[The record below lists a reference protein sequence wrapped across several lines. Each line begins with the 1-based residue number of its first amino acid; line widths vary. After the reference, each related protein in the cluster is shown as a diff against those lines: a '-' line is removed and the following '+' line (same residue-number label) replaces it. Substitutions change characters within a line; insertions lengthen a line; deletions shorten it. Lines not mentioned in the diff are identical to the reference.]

1 MKPGIKKIT
10 DQVPILG
17 HIKIGG
23 KRRMEGKTSGGKP
36 KIIPVKYD
44 HFVVTGT
51 NQDELG
57 YLPDEELVKKLF
69 ADQMGILVAEHT
81 EPIYDESGKLL
92 KTFST
97 ATREQLT
104 EDNKKLTRI
113 VVMLPFDELEE
124 NLLTSLAVYDSD
136 GCRCRGNN
144 ETAEYVDPRT
154 NKVILVRCPC
164 DLLQTRLSPDDE
176 IGRRAPHEKG
186 LKPEPGKGMICKA
199 NGVLYLILKQAR
211 TIGGVHVF
219 RTTSINSI
227 RQLMFSMRQV
237 SNLTRGFL
245 AGIPLVL
252 ELQAKKVSPGPN
264 KKPQTAYVVTLTRR
278 ASQNEFLRQVAE
290 GAVLRESL
298 QNQIATKQIKQLP
311 APGMENPYDAYNIR
325 EEFYNPDGE
334 PEIEVEGEVVSDA
347 EFTNVNNASEDAPDE
362 APVDTTQEQ
371 PQEAPG
377 ATEVKEPVTEAPAQE
392 KATDEKPAVA
402 TTQEPAKV
410 AEASA
415 QEVAKPGEA
424 TSDTVQ
430 VDEKKAEPEK
440 TSETAKAA
448 EPESTVVTFGRFK
461 PVDTKAPEN
470 ADTSPASKELRKSF
484 FEKTKTAGYTDE
496 EVRNLLEKLWK
507 IQSSSKL
514 QTWQVNALIGAL

>member
-1 MKPGIKKIT
+1 MKPGIKKIA

-23 KRRMEGKTSGGKP
+23 KRRMEGKTVNGKP

-51 NQDELG
+51 NKDELG
-57 YLPDEELVKKLF
+57 YLPDDELAKKLF
-69 ADQMGILVAEHT
+69 ADQMGILIAEHT
-81 EPIYDESGKLL
+81 EPIYDEAGHLL
-92 KTFST
+92 KTIQT
-97 ATREQLT
+97 ASREQLI
-104 EDNKKLTRI
+104 EDNKRLTRI
-113 VVMLPFDELEE
+113 VVMLPFDNLEE

-144 ETAEYVDPRT
+144 ETAEYIDPRT
-154 NKVILVRCPC
+154 GKVSSVRCPC
-164 DLLQTRLSPDDE
+164 NLLTTRLSPDDDINKRE
-176 IGRRAPHEKG
+176 PHNMG
-186 LKPEPGKGMICKA
+186 LKPEPGKGLMCKA

-237 SNLTRGFL
+237 SELTRGFL

-252 ELQAKKVSPGPN
+252 ELQAKQVSPGPN

-298 QNQIATKQIKQLP
+298 QNQIATRQIKQLP
-311 APGMENPYDAYNIR
+311 APGMENPYDAYSVM
-325 EEFYNPDGE
+325 EEFYNPDSE
-334 PEIEVEGEVVSDA
+334 AEVEVEGEVVSDA
-347 EFTNVNNASEDAPDE
+347 EFTEGPGAPDE
-362 APVDTTQEQ
+362 ATDEAQVETSQEQ
-371 PQEAPG
+371 PQEPAGAPET
-377 ATEVKEPVTEAPAQE
+377 ATPATEAPAPE
-392 KATDEKPAVA
+392 KVA
-402 TTQEPAKV
+402 SEEPVTTTAQEPAK
-410 AEASA
+410 EA
-415 QEVAKPGEA
+415 A
-424 TSDTVQ
+424 TPATTEQPADP
-430 VDEKKAEPEK
+430 AN
-440 TSETAKAA
+440 
-448 EPESTVVTFGRFK
+448 STVVTFGRFK
-461 PVDTKAPEN
+461 PIDTKAPEG

-484 FEKTKTAGYTDE
+484 FEKTKAAGYTDE

-514 QTWQVNALIGAL
+514 QTWQVTTLISAL